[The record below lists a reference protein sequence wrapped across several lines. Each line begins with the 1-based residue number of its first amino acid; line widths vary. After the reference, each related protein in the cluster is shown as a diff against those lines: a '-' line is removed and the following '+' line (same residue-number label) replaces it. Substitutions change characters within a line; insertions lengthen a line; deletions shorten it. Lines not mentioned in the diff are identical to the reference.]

1 MELTLDLGAKPPL
14 LRQLQ
19 ILDLL
24 GTNTEENGYRLWKEP
39 VRLSGTFANPDTSD
53 LWSRVIGAVER
64 AATLKSKDLK
74 KEDEAR
80 GGKPEDPKEKKRSEE
95 ELIEEG
101 VNQLFNILGG

>member
-1 MELTLDLGAKPPL
+1 M

-24 GTNTEENGYRLWKEP
+24 GTKTDESGYRLWKEP

-64 AATLKSKDLK
+64 AATLKSRDLE
-74 KEDEAR
+74 KEDQAR
-80 GGKPEDPKEKKRSEE
+80 GDAPGGTAEDPKKKKRPEE

-101 VNQLFNILGG
+101 VNRLFNILGG